1 MITFKYFVIA
11 RASCHKVKLTLAK
24 SLDKNIEKIGKGS
37 SLLLTLRT
45 AVWRVMFTLLEAK
58 TIKLLFPDRKSTSW
72 ILGKAPSFSIN
83 QTTRSSPIKCDW
95 LQIMTDNQINPYDWL
110 DLTIILFEKVKVSPW
125 TSSEGVRLYHTIYFL
140 AFRTK
145 IKERHSSCKMKLLFV
160 ITFFLCI
167 SVGKFELNPYFFS
180 PTNFIVA

>member
-1 MITFKYFVIA
+1 M
-11 RASCHKVKLTLAK
+11 
-24 SLDKNIEKIGKGS
+24 
-37 SLLLTLRT
+37 
-45 AVWRVMFTLLEAK
+45 
-58 TIKLLFPDRKSTSW
+58 
-72 ILGKAPSFSIN
+72 
-83 QTTRSSPIKCDW
+83 KCDW